1 MVAEQWN
8 SSEQVARLVR
18 QSLEEGATVEID
30 GLGMFRPSAGGRFE
44 FVPQSSPQVF
54 LAYVEEDYAQVQRLC
69 LQLRAQ
75 GYEPWLDKKKLLP
88 GQNWPRAIEQA
99 IEISTFFL
107 PCFSNRAGGKR
118 GPFQAELRYALDCA
132 ARVPLDEVF
141 IVPIRLEEC
150 GVPPRIRRE
159 LQYVDL
165 FPDWERGFRRIVE
178 TMETQKSKNRTR
190 LRLAG

>member
-1 MVAEQWN
+1 MIAEQWN

-18 QSLEEGATVEID
+18 QSLEEGASVEID
-30 GLGMFRPSAGGRFE
+30 GLGVFRPSPGGRFE
-44 FVPQSSPQVF
+44 FVPQTNPQVF
-54 LAYVEEDYAQVQRLC
+54 LAYVEEDYALVHRLY
-69 LQLRAQ
+69 LQLRAA

-99 IEISTFFL
+99 IEISSFFL

-118 GPFQAELRYALDCA
+118 GHFQAELRYALDCA
-132 ARVPLDEVF
+132 ARQPLDDVY
-141 IVPIRLEEC
+141 IIPVRLEEC
-150 GVPPRIRRE
+150 PVPPRIRRE

-165 FPDWERGFRRIVE
+165 FPDWDRGLRRILE
-178 TMETQKSKNRTR
+178 TMENQKSKARSR

>member
-1 MVAEQWN
+1 MAAEQWS

-44 FVPQSSPQVF
+44 FIPQSSPQVF
-54 LAYVEEDYAQVQRLC
+54 LAYVEEDYALVHRLY

-75 GYEPWLDKKKLLP
+75 GFEAWLDKKKLLP

-99 IEISTFFL
+99 IEISSFFL

-118 GPFQAELRYALDCA
+118 GHFQAELRYALDCA
-132 ARVPLDEVF
+132 ARLPLDDVY
-141 IVPIRLEEC
+141 IIPIRLEEC
-150 GVPPRIRRE
+150 LVPPRIRRE

-165 FPDWERGFRRIVE
+165 FPDWERGFRRILE
-178 TMETQKSKNRTR
+178 TMGNQKSKNRSR

>member
-1 MVAEQWN
+1 MDAEQWN

-30 GLGMFRPSAGGRFE
+30 GLGLFRPSAEGRFE
-44 FVPQSSPQVF
+44 FLPQTSPQVF
-54 LAYVEEDYAQVQRLC
+54 LAYVEEDYALAHRLY
-69 LQLRAQ
+69 LQLRAE
-75 GYEPWLDKKKLLP
+75 GFEPWLDKKKLLP

-99 IEISTFFL
+99 IEISNFFL

-118 GPFQAELRYALDCA
+118 GHFQAELRYALDCA
-132 ARVPLDEVF
+132 ARLPLDDVY
-141 IVPIRLEEC
+141 IIPIRLEEC
-150 GVPPRIRRE
+150 PVPLRIRRE

-165 FPDWERGFRRIVE
+165 FPDWERGLRRILE
-178 TMETQKSKNRTR
+178 TMNGQKTRNRTR